1 MGSLQCLVE
10 VLKYVANI
18 PLSGLIH
25 RGLIFRVGVSGLYS
39 ELHGIISNDWGSH
52 FFLGYCD
59 WRVTNLGSQYLPLH
73 QDRFQ
78 NS

>member
-1 MGSLQCLVE
+1 ME

-18 PLSGLIH
+18 PLSELIH
-25 RGLIFRVGVSGLYS
+25 RGPIFGVGVSGLYS
-39 ELHGIISNDWGSH
+39 EFHGIISNDWGSH
-52 FFLGYCD
+52 FFLGYCGR
-59 WRVTNLGSQYLPLH
+59 RVTNLGSQYLPLH